1 MVYYGA
7 VSPFMMIRNAVL
19 IVDYCVIAMILYC
32 WCTGL
37 VDLVCCDWLFW
48 WVWYVWF
55 AGLYA
60 LLVLLFCVVCLV
72 VGSLCFCDLL
82 G

>member
-1 MVYYGA
+1 
-7 VSPFMMIRNAVL
+7 MMIWNAVL
-19 IVDYCVIAMILYC
+19 IVGYCVIAMILYC
-32 WCTGL
+32 WCI
-37 VDLVCCDWLFW
+37 DLVVLVGCGWLFW

-72 VGSLCFCDLL
+72 VGSLCFVIC
-82 G
+82 